1 VKTIRNLDE
10 LPPREK
16 YNPGKV
22 VIGVDPGLGGGIAVK
37 YADNNVFTFS
47 MPGDVEPLRELVE
60 RITYPDSLNTAYV
73 EDVPPFV
80 GNPLPGARM
89 FRLGESC
96 GLIRGVLSTLY
107 IKTVLVRPQEW
118 QGGLGLKREKGQAQ
132 AAWKRTLR
140 EAAQELYPDIR
151 VTLKTAD
158 ALLIMHYGI
167 SQQN

>member
-1 VKTIRNLDE
+1 MKTIRNLDE

-118 QGGLGLKREKGQAQ
+118 QGGLGLKAKPKRHGKGPCGRQP
-132 AAWKRTLR
+132 KSFTRTL
-140 EAAQELYPDIR
+140 E
-151 VTLKTAD
+151 
-158 ALLIMHYGI
+158 
-167 SQQN
+167 